1 MMTPCQKFSAL
12 VLSLTLVA
20 TSSSP
25 QTSIPEPV
33 RRELQLVY
41 VFDAGK
47 PEFILVIGQC
57 GFRSVETLKE
67 HLKTWPPGSEL
78 KWAPGCE
85 RLGGEPLSSD
95 EDMTAF
101 KAFLEERQI
110 KFVFIP
116 SG

>member
-1 MMTPCQKFSAL
+1 MMTRYQRFSAL
-12 VLSLTLVA
+12 LLLLTVVA
-20 TSSSP
+20 ASSTP

-41 VFDAGK
+41 VFDTDK
-47 PEFILVIGQC
+47 PEFILVIGQS

-85 RLGGEPLSSD
+85 RFGGEPLSSA
-95 EDMTAF
+95 EDLAAF
-101 KAFLEERQI
+101 KTFLEERQI